1 MLGLDRRTLY
11 FPDRALLSTPASRG
25 LDFED
30 ASIVTRDGVRL
41 HGWWVPGPR
50 DFTLLWCHG
59 NAGNISFRLELLAS
73 LVRRVGCSVLLF
85 DYRGYGLSEGRPS
98 EKGTYADALAAREG
112 LSKRED
118 VDNSKVAYY
127 GVSLGA
133 AVAANLAL
141 NVSPAALVFDAPIP
155 GVLRMARA
163 QSPLLLPLA
172 ALLLRARYNTIDAIR
187 RVDAPLLV
195 FHGEQDEVVPVELG
209 REVYDAAPG
218 PKEWHA
224 IPGGSHNDTYTIA
237 GAAYFETIDA
247 FLTKHTA

>member
-1 MLGLDRRTLY
+1 MLGIDRRTLY

-25 LDFED
+25 LEYED
-30 ASIVTRDGVRL
+30 ASIVTEDGVRL
-41 HGWWVPGPR
+41 HGWWAPGPR

-59 NAGNISFRLELLAS
+59 NAGNVSFRLELLAG

-98 EKGTYADALAAREG
+98 EKGTHADALAAREW
-112 LSKRED
+112 LSGRND
-118 VDNSKVAYY
+118 VDGSKVVYY

-133 AVAANLAL
+133 AVAASLA
-141 NVSPAALVFDAPIP
+141 VRVPPAALVFDAPMP
-155 GVLRMARA
+155 GVLRMARL

-172 ALLLRARYNTIDAIR
+172 ALLVRARYDTIGAIR

-195 FHGEQDEVVPVELG
+195 FHGEQDELVPIELG
-209 REVYDAAPG
+209 REVFDAAPG

-237 GAAYFETIDA
+237 GAAYFEAIDA